1 MNIYY
6 VVGAGSKD
14 AFEEESFSRS
24 SFLCVIP
31 QSRYF
36 ISLSMIES
44 KHGYSKKKGVR
55 SRSPSHVYL
64 LRGTSVYQPK
74 DLKSGL
80 VAPFQPF

>member
-1 MNIYY
+1 
-6 VVGAGSKD
+6 
-14 AFEEESFSRS
+14 
-24 SFLCVIP
+24 
-31 QSRYF
+31 
-36 ISLSMIES
+36 MIES